1 VIALRSFLLHIE
13 EVMKIS
19 RNLCLAGA
27 LALPIAAGIAG
38 NTLAAFAQAADVS
51 TKAPAVVY
59 IIRHAEKPAG
69 NDKDPNLTPIGYKRA
84 DALPSLFLVPQGSSQ
99 PPRLLHPDVIFA
111 TDTSKHSNRPIE
123 TITPTARAL
132 HEPINHDYA
141 SDDAVPLAKE
151 VLGGRYA
158 GKVVLICW
166 HHGEIPHVAQA
177 LGVTDAPT
185 KWNDAVFDQIWKI
198 QWVDGK
204 AQLTTMPE
212 ELLPG
217 DSTQ

>member
-1 VIALRSFLLHIE
+1 
-13 EVMKIS
+13 MKIS
-19 RNLCLAGA
+19 RNLLLAGA
-27 LALPIAAGIAG
+27 LALPFTAGLAG
-38 NTLAAFAQAADVS
+38 NTPALFAQGADVS

-69 NDKDPNLTPIGYKRA
+69 DDKNPDLTVTGYKRA
-84 DALPSLFLVPQGSSQ
+84 DALPSLFLAPKGSAQ

-141 SDDAVPLAKE
+141 SDDAFPLAKE
-151 VLGGRYA
+151 VLSGKYA

-166 HHGEIPHVAQA
+166 HHGEIPHLAQA
-177 LGVTDAPT
+177 FGVTDAPK
-185 KWNDAVFDQIWKI
+185 KWNDAVYDQIWKI

-204 AQLTTMPE
+204 AQFSTMPE